1 MLQIGRHDD
10 MTTASEARAQTMYK
24 GAYMAAYNAMYM
36 ALYMVLRADV
46 RVRQVRHGN
55 CSIIGHHNTLVAV
68 GISSDLRIRNLAFE
82 TVTSHFQTRN
92 LAFSGANAPRN
103 RAFASVTSQP
113 LSRDISTYGNSARL
127 RPRFCLCLTRARA
140 RTCARAGT
148 KNGAHESSGKIIS
161 RNLVTSHSKAP
172 T

>member
-1 MLQIGRHDD
+1 

-24 GAYMAAYNAMYM
+24 GAYMATYNAMYM

-46 RVRQVRHGN
+46 HVRHVGYGN
-55 CSIIGHHNTLVAV
+55 RSIIGHHNTLVAAGV
-68 GISSDLRIRNLAFE
+68 SSDLRIRNLAFE
-82 TVTSHFQTRN
+82 SVTAHFWNRN
-92 LAFSGANAPRN
+92 LAFLGSDACRN
-103 RAFASVTSQP
+103 LATVSVTSQP
-113 LSRDISTYGNSARL
+113 FSRGIRTYGNSARL
-127 RPRFCLCLTRARA
+127 RARFCLCLTRVRA

-172 T
+172 TWK